1 MRLSIDV
8 LLDYFID
15 GAADV
20 MLQIEAAAM
29 ADQKLESQDLTVW
42 SDTPVAAVAG
52 EEGIGQRCM
61 IHGTGGFIARYQA
74 VVVIDRAPV
83 DIASLA
89 ATPPR
94 LMPGDVLRYLLPSRY
109 CESDRFEGFVD
120 AEFGGL
126 SGGAQAVAM
135 SEWVRQHLRYEA
147 GTSSGVT
154 TAMMTFADRRGVC
167 RDFAHLLCAL
177 ARAAG
182 IPARCVSAYAP
193 GVTPQDFHAVVELW
207 LEGRWHLIDPTGMAD
222 QTDLVRVAVGRD
234 ATDVAF
240 MTAFGGCLMNRQ
252 EVLVSRL

>member
-8 LLDYFID
+8 LLDYLID

-29 ADQKLESQDLTVW
+29 PDQRLTTQDLTVW
-42 SDTPVAAVAG
+42 SDTPVVAVAG

-74 VVVIDRAPV
+74 VVEIDRVPV
-83 DIASLA
+83 NIASLS

-94 LMPGDVLRYLLPSRY
+94 QMPGDVLRYLLPSRY

-120 AEFGGL
+120 AGFGGL
-126 SGGAQAVAM
+126 TGGALAVAM
-135 SEWVRQHLRYEA
+135 NDWVGQNLRYEA

-177 ARAAG
+177 GRAGG
-182 IPARCVSAYAP
+182 IPSRCVSAYAP
-193 GVTPQDFHAVVELW
+193 GVTPQDFHAVVEMW
-207 LEGRWHLIDPTGMAD
+207 IDGRWHLLDPTGMAD

-240 MTAFGGCLMNRQ
+240 MTAFGRCQLNRQ
-252 EVLVSRL
+252 EVMVRTV